1 MTKLIADIGRQKE
14 LSLPVSQALALFNK
28 LIRKISKKLTD
39 IQKEAIGA
47 DIPVAPP
54 PRNTDTRLHDND
66 GGDGGNSGEASKPW
80 QPIEISVEDELDEA
94 GDEVTRV
101 LREKQR
107 AMIESLDLSRYVV
120 HMSHSRYPF
129 PISSAHRRHNPTVN
143 ERIDAHLAAVNDSIN
158 NFCAYCGL
166 I

>member
-1 MTKLIADIGRQKE
+1 MTKLIADVGRQNE

-54 PRNTDTRLHDND
+54 PRNTERRV
-66 GGDGGNSGEASKPW
+66 GDGSNSGEASEPW
-80 QPIEISVEDELDEA
+80 QPIETSVEDELNEA
-94 GDEVTRV
+94 GDEATTA

-107 AMIESLDLSRYVV
+107 AMIETLDLSKYVRP
-120 HMSHSRYPF
+120 SEPFRYPF
-129 PISSAHRRHNPTVN
+129 PFISGHRRYNPTIMKGRMIPWLLRSMV
-143 ERIDAHLAAVNDSIN
+143 L
-158 NFCAYCGL
+158 
-166 I
+166 